1 MTSPLNRCV
10 GDIDTRE
17 YAECFVQIEWL
28 FDHDMG
34 PPDSEHSGHGVVC
47 PAGVVPLIARPLND
61 ASDRR
66 DRIYYDLAASHR
78 LAIADGWGLSPERLK
93 ELTCELGRAPLPA
106 EIATAA
112 VNKDARHL
120 RGWYTDEWCWL
131 VAKVAVMVR
140 TLEGDYCLG
149 VIDTCG
155 GVESSSAGEDAE
167 EFFEQ
172 AIAWIDGNRSR
183 ISEIASAFARLEG
196 LLEGLSATLVFGS
209 QP

>member
-1 MTSPLNRCV
+1 MTSPLDRCV

-17 YAECFVQIEWL
+17 HAGCFVQIEWSY
-28 FDHDMG
+28 DHDMG

-78 LAIADGWGLSPERLK
+78 IAIADGWGLSPERLK
-93 ELTCELGRAPLPA
+93 ELTCELGRAPLPG

-112 VNKDARHL
+112 VNDDARHL

-131 VAKVAVMVR
+131 VAKVAVMVH
-140 TLEGDYCLG
+140 TVEGDFCLDG
-149 VIDTCG
+149 IDTLG

-167 EFFEQ
+167 ELFER
-172 AIAWIDGNRSR
+172 ATAWIDENQSR
-183 ISEIASAFARLEG
+183 IDEIANSFMQFERLR
-196 LLEGLSATLVFGS
+196 ATLTFCR
-209 QP
+209 